1 VKMGSFAK
9 RLKMLREKSGRTQK
23 EIAEFIGVKKSTI
36 SMYEIGKREPDYE
49 TLKAICDIFDV
60 DTDYMLGRKDRTT
73 EEKKGM
79 AVIIG
84 NNIKRLLDEEDMKQ
98 YELAEILG
106 VSESAVGKWVLGKA
120 SPRMGT
126 IQAIADHFGL
136 NSSDILGENSN
147 FSVSREKRFLMDK
160 IKKADGKQLTK
171 IRKLMEL
178 IADEEDRTW

>member
-1 VKMGSFAK
+1 MS
-9 RLKMLREKSGRTQK
+9 
-23 EIAEFIGVKKSTI
+23 
-36 SMYEIGKREPDYE
+36 
-49 TLKAICDIFDV
+49 
-60 DTDYMLGRKDRTT
+60 
-73 EEKKGM
+73 EEEKGM

-160 IKKADGKQLTK
+160 IKKADGKHTK
-171 IRKLMEL
+171 AIKNRKGTFVISRSGVRVCPQAPSLKAL
-178 IADEEDRTW
+178 WL